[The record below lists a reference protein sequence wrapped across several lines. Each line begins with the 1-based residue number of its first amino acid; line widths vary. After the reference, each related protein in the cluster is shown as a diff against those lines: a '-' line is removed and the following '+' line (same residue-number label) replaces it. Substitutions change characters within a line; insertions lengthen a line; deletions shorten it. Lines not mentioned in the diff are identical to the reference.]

1 MLNAVHSR
9 DESFRMLDSAHAKPA
24 LSRPEFIAMM
34 AMMAA
39 TVAFSIDAMLP
50 GLPHIA
56 EALTPDAPNRAQLII
71 TAFLLG
77 LGVGTF
83 VSGPLSDS
91 FGRKRVILIGAAIY
105 TAGAGLAMAAPSLE
119 TLLAARAVQGM
130 GAAAFRIVSIA
141 IIRDLYAGREM
152 ARLMSF
158 VMMVFALT
166 PAMAPFLGAG
176 LIVLTGWR
184 GVFAA
189 FVVFALALSLW
200 MALRLPEPLPP
211 QARRA
216 FRAAPLWAALR
227 EVLAHPVTR
236 VAIVVQ
242 MLCMTTLFT
251 SLSMVQPVF
260 DLTFHRADSFPYWF
274 FLMALIAGCGS
285 FLNSRL
291 VMRLGVERMVSAALA
306 SQIALSIVAIALWQ
320 IGLPPGA
327 QFATF
332 LIWQTS
338 VFFQAGLT
346 LGNLNALA
354 MAPMGAIAGMA
365 ASVTGAVATV
375 GSVAIAVPIGQ
386 QFAGTPMP
394 AHLGVLGAVLTGF
407 VLMQRLRARTAEM
420 V

>member
-1 MLNAVHSR
+1 MTGLIA
-9 DESFRMLDSAHAKPA
+9 PA
-24 LSRPEFIAMM
+24 RPLKRPEFIALM

-56 EALTPDAPNRAQLII
+56 QSLTPEAPNRAQLII

-77 LGVGTF
+77 LGLGTF

-91 FGRKRVILIGAAIY
+91 FGRKRVILGGAVIYIAGAA
-105 TAGAGLAMAAPSLE
+105 LAMIAPSLE
-119 TLLAARAVQGM
+119 TLLAARAIQGI
-130 GAAAFRIVSIA
+130 GTAAFRIVSIA
-141 IIRDLYAGREM
+141 IIRDLYAGRDM

-166 PAMAPFLGAG
+166 PAMAPLLGAG
-176 LIVLTGWR
+176 VIAVAGWR

-189 FVVFALALSLW
+189 FILFATILSLW
-200 MALRLPEPLPP
+200 MTLRLPEPLPRE
-211 QARRA
+211 ARRP
-216 FRAAPLWAALR
+216 FRAAPLRAALR

-236 VAIVVQ
+236 TAIAVQ

-260 DLTFHRADSFPYWF
+260 DEVFQRADSFPYWF
-274 FLMALIAGCGS
+274 FLMALIAGSGS

-291 VMRLGVERMVSAALA
+291 VMRLGMERMVRAALTA
-306 SQIALSIVAIALWQ
+306 QVLLSLAAIALWQ
-320 IGLPPGA
+320 FSLPPDA
-327 QFATF
+327 QFGVF
-332 LIWQTS
+332 VIWQTS

-365 ASVTGAVATV
+365 ASVTGAIATV
-375 GSVAIAVPIGQ
+375 GSVVIAIPIGL
-386 QFAGTPMP
+386 QFNGTPMP
-394 AHLGVLGAVLTGF
+394 AHLGVLGAVLAGYA
-407 VLMQRLRARTAEM
+407 LMHRLKTRMIET

>member
-1 MLNAVHSR
+1 MP
-9 DESFRMLDSAHAKPA
+9 DSAPARPA

-105 TAGAGLAMAAPSLE
+105 AAGAALAMGAPSLE
-119 TLLAARAVQGM
+119 TLLAARAVQGV

-166 PAMAPFLGAG
+166 PAMAPLLGAG
-176 LIVLTGWR
+176 VIVLAGWR

-189 FVVFALALSLW
+189 FVVFALTLSLW

-251 SLSMVQPVF
+251 SLSMVQPIF
-260 DLTFHRADSFPYWF
+260 DETFGRAASFPYWF

-291 VMRLGVERMVSAALA
+291 VMRLGVERMVSGALA
-306 SQIALSIVAIALWQ
+306 AQIVLSSIAITL
-320 IGLPPGA
+320 
-327 QFATF
+327 
-332 LIWQTS
+332 WQTS